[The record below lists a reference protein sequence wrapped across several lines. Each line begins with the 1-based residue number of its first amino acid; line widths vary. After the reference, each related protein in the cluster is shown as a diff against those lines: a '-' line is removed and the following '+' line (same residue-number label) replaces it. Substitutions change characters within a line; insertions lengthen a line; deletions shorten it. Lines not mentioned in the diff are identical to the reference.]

1 VGVGGLTWSFL
12 SLLLTQA
19 AEGRQKAQEG
29 EEHAQVGDDAKTL
42 GRIEIDGRSE
52 LGMHANVLEF
62 QVHMLM
68 PSSPP

>member
-1 VGVGGLTWSFL
+1 MGVGGLTWSFL

-42 GRIEIDGRSE
+42 GRIETDGRSE